1 MYKIPSSFV
10 VLNKRGQFI
19 CQEAEFMDPNMQNNY
34 GLLSSRKMALFV
46 MVVHVAA
53 ALFMF
58 SYHTLGFTY
67 EVRT

>member
-1 MYKIPSSFV
+1 
-10 VLNKRGQFI
+10 
-19 CQEAEFMDPNMQNNY
+19 
-34 GLLSSRKMALFV
+34 MALFV